1 MSGRKKRGAQLV
13 LALMSVVALLATVS
27 ATASATPVNV
37 PMWSSGGATME
48 FGTSTEAGGQSNAG
62 LNLYYKSYGG
72 IPIWMTCSTL
82 ALSGKANNVSAGKAG
97 TLTSPSSSTQGP
109 TGTFQNCQLIEYGAK
124 DIYTGLECTIPKELP
139 TESGVG
145 TLTNVGNPAGG
156 LEIKTTIKS
165 FTVTCPKGY
174 AVNWSFTLSGV
185 GKELWEGDEYFGSGT
200 TKVEA
205 NFGGTGE
212 VSYGIA
218 HRNGK
223 GPVTITER
231 AYEEPLSTY
240 GSHWYLGGSERT
252 VVSEGPRSLLAQGS
266 PAILSG
272 GAAVLTIESVQSGV
286 KTSISCSSGNV
297 TGSVENPVG
306 GGSGVGS
313 VKLELTGCAV
323 SKPEGKGCEIVGSA
337 ITTKSLP
344 ARVKAGSELN
354 PILELN
360 QSLSAEIATFSISGC
375 SIGALNHMY
384 SATGMLFVKPQMKAA
399 GKIGSWLVS
408 PSLNNG
414 EYFRLFGQK
423 ATPSGEITA
432 ESGGKVVTMG

>member
-1 MSGRKKRGAQLV
+1 MSGRKKRGAPLA
-13 LALMSVVALLATVS
+13 LALMSVVALLAMFS

-48 FGTSTEAGGQSNAG
+48 FGTSTEVSGQSNAG

-72 IPIWMTCSTL
+72 IPIWVTCTGLSV
-82 ALSGKANNVSAGKAG
+82 SGKANNISAGKSG
-97 TLTSPSSSTQGP
+97 TLTSTSSTTQGP
-109 TGTFQNCQLIEYGAK
+109 AGIFQNCQLIEYGEK

-145 TLTNVGNPAGG
+145 TLTNAGNPAGG

-165 FTVTCPKGY
+165 FWVTCPKGY
-174 AVNWSFTLSGV
+174 KGEWSFTLSGV

-205 NFGGTGE
+205 NVGGTGE

-218 HRNGK
+218 HKNAK
-223 GPVTITER
+223 GPVTIVER
-231 AYEEPLSTY
+231 AYEEPVSTY
-240 GSHWYLGGSERT
+240 GTKWYLGGAERT
-252 VVSEGPRSLLAQGS
+252 VISEGPKSLLAQGS
-266 PAILSG
+266 PASLSG
-272 GAAVLTIESVQSGV
+272 GAAVLSIESMQSGL
-286 KTSISCSSGNV
+286 KTVISCSSGKT

-313 VKLELTGCAV
+313 VKLELTGCTV
-323 SKPEGKGCEIVGSA
+323 PKPEGRNCKVVGSA
-337 ITTKSLP
+337 ITTNSLP
-344 ARVKAGSELN
+344 ARVKAGSGLD

-360 QSLSAEIATFSISGC
+360 QSLTAEIATFSISEC
-375 SIGALNHMY
+375 TIGALNHVY
-384 SATGMLFVKPQMKAA
+384 TVTGQLFVKPQMKAA
-399 GKIGSWLVS
+399 GKVGSWLV
-408 PSLNNG
+408 PASLNNG
-414 EYFRLFGQK
+414 EYFRVFGQK
-423 ATPSGEITA
+423 ATPTGEITA